1 MGQGHYG
8 PWLGW
13 VNSEAWEDILKPEND
28 LHLVFWSSAI
38 QRHQKEQFM
47 NFSFDHTGCQST
59 VAKNEKF
66 QAKIGQNLKNLHT
79 LELYTSKWS

>member
-1 MGQGHYG
+1 
-8 PWLGW
+8 
-13 VNSEAWEDILKPEND
+13 
-28 LHLVFWSSAI
+28 
-38 QRHQKEQFM
+38 M

-79 LELYTSKWS
+79 QELFTSK